1 MSFSPKKFLQTYGT
15 IGILSYGCVTFVS
28 ITSMYVGLR
37 SGVDILVPIEKV
49 LGSDSEFVINLR
61 NKLAEPTSS
70 SSTAR
75 AISTNISSNHDDNN
89 NSNNSNNNNTETGQ
103 QINWVREGTY
113 FSIAGALD
121 SVVIP
126 LKLAICLP
134 LARKILKIRGGR

>member
-70 SSTAR
+70 STVRAR

-89 NSNNSNNNNTETGQ
+89 NSSSNNTETGQ

>member
-70 SSTAR
+70 STAR
-75 AISTNISSNHDDNN
+75 AISTNISSNHDD
-89 NSNNSNNNNTETGQ
+89 SNNSNNNKNNKDTGQ
-103 QINWVREGTY
+103 HINWVREGTY

>member
-70 SSTAR
+70 STAR
-75 AISTNISSNHDDNN
+75 AISTNISSNHDD
-89 NSNNSNNNNTETGQ
+89 NNNTETGQ

>member
-70 SSTAR
+70 STATAR

-89 NSNNSNNNNTETGQ
+89 NSSSNNTETGQ

>member
-70 SSTAR
+70 SSSTAR
-75 AISTNISSNHDDNN
+75 AISTNISSNHDD
-89 NSNNSNNNNTETGQ
+89 SNNSNNNSNNGTGQ

>member
-15 IGILSYGCVTFVS
+15 IGILSYGVVTFVS

-61 NKLAEPTSS
+61 NKLGETPSTA
-70 SSTAR
+70 TAR

-89 NSNNSNNNNTETGQ
+89 NNNNNNSTDTRQ

>member
-70 SSTAR
+70 STAR

-89 NSNNSNNNNTETGQ
+89 NSNNNTETGQ

>member
-70 SSTAR
+70 SSSTAR
-75 AISTNISSNHDDNN
+75 AISTNISSNHDD
-89 NSNNSNNNNTETGQ
+89 SNNSNNNSDNGTGQ

-134 LARKILKIRGGR
+134 VARKILKIRGGR